1 MNRSLKGKLLA
12 ATAIVA
18 VLAGGALAAVTAA
31 GEGPLGHAAGTQRAE
46 HQRGDSN
53 LSIAARY
60 LGSSPAQLQ
69 SELGSGKTLAE
80 IADATSGKSAAGLIE
95 ALVKAKQARLAAASA
110 KLPERV
116 AREVN
121 ATGGRG
127 RGSVAAHY
135 LGLSAPQLRSE
146 LSSGKSLAQIADATA
161 GKSAAGLIEAI
172 VSKRKARLAAQ
183 VNAGALTRSQE
194 NARLAAVTGKVT
206 ARVNRVHLGAANAL
220 RPSG

>member
-12 ATAIVA
+12 ATAIAA
-18 VLAGGALAAVTAA
+18 VLAGGAVAAVTAA
-31 GEGPLGHAAGTQRAE
+31 GEGPLGHATSAGRAE
-46 HQRGDSN
+46 HHRGDSN
-53 LSIAARY
+53 LAIAARY
-60 LGSSPAQLQ
+60 LGSSPTQLQ

-95 ALVKAKQARLAAASA
+95 ALVKAKEARLAAATA

-135 LGLSAPQLRSE
+135 LGLGAPQLRSE

-172 VSKRKARLAAQ
+172 VSAHKARLAAQ
-183 VNAGALTRSQE
+183 VNAGTLTTSQE
-194 NARLAAVTGKVT
+194 NARLAAVTSKVT
-206 ARVNRVHLGAANAL
+206 ARVNRVHPGAANAL